1 MFTPVYIYVFMERPK
16 WRATLVR
23 QKNKLKLTL
32 HHGMSSHDFYI
43 SKSFSKYGQTPLN
56 AET

>member
-1 MFTPVYIYVFMERPK
+1 MERPK

-32 HHGMSSHDFYI
+32 HHGMSPHDFYI

-56 AET
+56 TET

>member
-1 MFTPVYIYVFMERPK
+1 MSLWRGRNKER
-16 WRATLVR
+16 R

-56 AET
+56 AAT